1 MHRDD
6 RGKSVIAAEITRFAI
21 IAENTN
27 RGRDYAIRDHRGK
40 HESRPIN
47 RVFFEIARFA
57 QLWSAAVRRRELY

>member
-1 MHRDD
+1 MRDD
-6 RGKSVIAAEITRFAI
+6 RGKSVTVAEITRFAI

-47 RVFFEIARFA
+47 RVFFEIA
-57 QLWSAAVRRRELY
+57 